1 MVISGAPVFFDSA
14 DKAIMNAV
22 IMQIEVSHGHGDDA
36 KQGLEFSEFKLL
48 EITQSTANFLFTG
61 SFFDLKTDEIRI
73 SHRIFAEHHPSVA
86 TPPPNF
92 C

>member
-1 MVISGAPVFFDSA
+1 MVISGAPVFFNSA

-22 IMQIEVSHGHGDDA
+22 IMQIEVSHSNGDDA
-36 KQGLEFSEFKLL
+36 KQGLEFSEFKLI
-48 EITQSTANFLFTG
+48 EIIPSTTNFQFT
-61 SFFDLKTDEIRI
+61 SAFFDFKLDEIGI

-92 C
+92 S